1 MKKTGLLRL
10 PVMLVLLAGCSAG
23 SFAQEEE
30 AATGLDA
37 EDSAKLK
44 ALEADY
50 QLEHFHLRE
59 QHWDEPMRKLRGGY
73 RNRLN
78 QLQTRFTQAGEL
90 SKAVL
95 ARDAAK
101 KDPTRDSISEQ
112 SPVIASAQKVFLD
125 AQQNLQE
132 RHDRARLKLGQAHVL
147 KLKAIKDHFAR
158 ATNLDAALYLEK
170 LIGEVVADLDKIPTP
185 KRNPREA
192 ARFAKGLVA
201 YYPFNGNAK
210 DESGNRND
218 GEVKGATLTTDRHG
232 KQSSAY
238 SFDGKDDFIEV
249 TSSPE
254 LRALPSLSVSVWIQV
269 DPSQSGGPNGYNQIL
284 SSWGGGGDGRAWSI
298 GTGGRGSHLAV
309 DCGPNDPHRD
319 LFNAPRTPIEN
330 GVWLHVIY
338 THGPNGAALYL
349 NGKAIVDTRV
359 SFDLNPFIEPLI
371 FGADNKGGRANFR
384 GLIDEVRIYNRALSA
399 KEVSAIYDSEK
410 PRG

>member
-23 SFAQEEE
+23 SFAQEQE

-147 KLKAIKDHFAR
+147 KLKAIKDRFAR

-232 KQSSAY
+232 KPSSAY
-238 SFDGKDDFIEV
+238 SFDGKDDHIRGPVFPDSESFSV
-249 TSSPE
+249 S
-254 LRALPSLSVSVWIQV
+254 AWFNLSVKNSNRHLICF
-269 DPSQSGGPNGYNQIL
+269 DGSSASGRDCIVEIME
-284 SSWGGGGDGRAWSI
+284 GGKGIIGFGTKDNNHLWAPATDADGKDLVSTGTWYHLTCIADAQNNTKSI
-298 GTGGRGSHLAV
+298 WL
-309 DCGPNDPHRD
+309 
-319 LFNAPRTPIEN
+319 N
-330 GVWLHVIY
+330 GVKVAGKNNWTGTANVSF
-338 THGPNGAALYL
+338 HGPFTLGNISGAANMCFSGNLDD
-349 NGKAIVDTRV
+349 I
-359 SFDLNPFIEPLI
+359 
-371 FGADNKGGRANFR
+371 
-384 GLIDEVRIYNRALSA
+384 RIYNRALSA